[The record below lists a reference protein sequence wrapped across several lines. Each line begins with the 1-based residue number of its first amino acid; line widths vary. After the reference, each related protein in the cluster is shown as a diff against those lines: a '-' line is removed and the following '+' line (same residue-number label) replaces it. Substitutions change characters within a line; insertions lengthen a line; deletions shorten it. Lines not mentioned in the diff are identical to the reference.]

1 MKCSQSLLGFCL
13 LVGLCGCDLARSEY
27 AVGTLE
33 RDRIHLA
40 ADSAEPIAAVDVREG
55 DRVSAGAVL
64 VRQNTD
70 RIMPVLERT
79 RAELAISRAQLAEA
93 ESGPRSQQI
102 EQARARRRAAASAV
116 GIAQRELDRQ
126 RSLIAQ
132 NYTSENAVDV
142 LQERLEEAQARRQ
155 EIQAELALLE
165 EGTRSE
171 LIDAARAEVRAREAA
186 VSELEVSI
194 ARLQIAAPVA
204 GIVDSLPMEI
214 GERPQPGQTVAVLL
228 SADRIYAR
236 VHVPEPIR
244 TRLLVGDRALV
255 TMDGYA
261 DALTGRVRWISAD
274 AAFTPYYALTQHDRS
289 RLAYLAEIDLT
300 AATDIPV
307 GMPVEVRFPDLLQN
321 SP

>member
-307 GMPVEVRFPDLLQN
+307 GMPVEVRFPDLLQD